1 MSSTTITMMSVLLA
15 GMIGF
20 ASHRASLCTVRAV
33 AEVMHTR
40 SAYMFLSFAKA
51 VLWASAISSVLVIWF
66 NFPVPMILMRS
77 SLTFALLGGFVF
89 GVGAAINGGCSLS
102 TLQRFAD
109 GDLSM
114 LVTIVGFGMGA
125 AGWLAL
131 DATWQF
137 SEHAQVIATA
147 ATVPKPD
154 DSWTLLF
161 IWAWAL
167 FELFALVI
175 PAVAT
180 KRAFTNLLAPTYRL
194 STAAALLGIAGG
206 ILYATQGS
214 WTYTSFYYSSVAAF
228 TGGVSPSSWHALLVG
243 ALLMG
248 MIVSS
253 TQRKSFELR
262 SWHQGRLWIRRFA
275 GGCLMGVGGAL
286 MPGGNDTLLLSA
298 MPALSSQALLV
309 YCGLMVGIAVTL
321 VAMKQMKLPMSAVL
335 CANDECR
342 ETPIAS
348 PGLKRLA
355 NG

>member
-1 MSSTTITMMSVLLA
+1 
-15 GMIGF
+15 
-20 ASHRASLCTVRAV
+20 
-33 AEVMHTR
+33 
-40 SAYMFLSFAKA
+40 MFLSFAKA
-51 VLWASAISSVLVIWF
+51 VLWASAIGSLLVIWF
-66 NFPVPMILMRS
+66 HFPAPMILMRA

-114 LVTIVGFGMGA
+114 LVTIVGFGIGA
-125 AGWLAL
+125 FGWIAL
-131 DATWQF
+131 DALWLF
-137 SEHAQVIATA
+137 SEHAQVMPLA
-147 ATVPKPD
+147 VVLPKAD

-161 IWAWAL
+161 IWTWAL
-167 FELFALVI
+167 FEFFALVI
-175 PAVAT
+175 PAIAT
-180 KRAFTNLLAPTYRL
+180 RRVFTNLLAPTYRL

-214 WTYTSFYYSSVAAF
+214 WTYTSFYYSSVTAF
-228 TGGVSPSSWHALLVG
+228 TGGISPSIWHALLVG
-243 ALLMG
+243 ALLLG

-262 SWHQGRLWIRRFA
+262 SWHQGHQGRLWVRRFA
-275 GGCLMGVGGAL
+275 GGCLMGVGGVL

-309 YCGLMVGIAVTL
+309 FGGLVVGIAVTL
-321 VAMKQMKLPMSAVL
+321 AAMKQLKLPMSGVH

-342 ETPIAS
+342 EVPIVSHRISLPSAGS
-348 PGLKRLA
+348 HFPA
-355 NG
+355 V